1 MEYAIAVFDVGKTNK
16 KLLLFSDDLKPVHV
30 ESIRIGEVRRDD
42 ILCDDA
48 ERLEGWLRERL
59 RDASRKYRIK
69 GVNVSTY
76 GATLAYMS
84 RGSRIF
90 PIISYNQDIEPEVR
104 REFYERFGS
113 PLELYKIT
121 GTPPYGRLIV
131 AGLQIYWFR
140 RRFPEIFGKV
150 DRILFLPQYLLY
162 WLSGLEAG
170 EVTSIGCH
178 TYLYDLRSMDW
189 SVVARDLEVDKRS
202 PDLVNVWDEVGT
214 FDLDGSRVVAAPG
227 IHDSN
232 ASILPF
238 ALEGRDA
245 LVASTGTWCVF
256 MYPRAE
262 FDPKPGDLDRDV
274 VYYVNPYKK
283 PVRSSRFAGG
293 YEHDHY
299 VKLIENRFGV
309 DPRGMGLD
317 PEILSEIIS
326 GRRDFVAPGLIE
338 KTGQFQR
345 SKPRIIGGGFEKSA
359 KYAYHVLIL
368 SLAIQSRIAI
378 DLISEGRR
386 PEVIVLGGF
395 ANNEIYL
402 QMLSALLQENRVFK
416 SMFPETTGLGAA
428 ICCKC
433 AIEGARPEDVR
444 AKPPLMEVPKPEI
457 DLDKL
462 EKYVSAFVE
471 VCSEGRAEEKDIS
484 AGSQ

>member
-1 MEYAIAVFDVGKTNK
+1 MRWIMEYAIAVFDIGKTNK
-16 KLLLFSDDLKPVHV
+16 KLLLFSEDLNPIHV
-30 ESIRIGEVRRDD
+30 ESIRIGEVRKDN
-42 ILCDDA
+42 ILCDDI
-48 ERLEGWLRERL
+48 ERLEDWLRERL
-59 RDASRKYRIK
+59 RNASRKYRIK

-84 RGSRIF
+84 RGSRAF
-90 PIISYNQDIEPEVR
+90 PVISYNQDIEPEIR
-104 REFYERFGS
+104 QEFYERFGS
-113 PLELYKIT
+113 PLELYRIT

-140 RRFPEIFGKV
+140 RRFPEIFKNV

-162 WLSGLEAG
+162 SLSGLEAS

-178 TYLYDLRSMDW
+178 TYLYDLRNMDW
-189 SVVARDLEVDKRS
+189 SVIARDLEVDRRS

-214 FDLDGSRVVAAPG
+214 FDLDGSRVVAASG

-238 ALEGRDA
+238 ALEGGDV

-262 FDPKPGDLDRDV
+262 FDPKPSDLDKDV
-274 VYYVNPYKK
+274 VYYVNPYRK

-299 VKLIENRFGV
+299 VRLIERRFGV
-309 DPRGMGLD
+309 DPRGMGFD
-317 PEILSEIIS
+317 PGILNEIIS
-326 GRRDFVAPGLIE
+326 RRRDFVAPGLIE
-338 KTGQFQR
+338 KTGQFQK
-345 SKPRIIGGGFEKSA
+345 SKPRIIGDGFEKSA
-359 KYAYHVLIL
+359 SYAYHVLIL
-368 SLAIQSRIAI
+368 SLAIQSYIAI

-386 PEVIVLGGF
+386 PDIIVLGGF
-395 ANNEIYL
+395 ANNEPYL
-402 QMLSALLQENRVFK
+402 LTLSALLHKNNVFK
-416 SMFPETTGLGAA
+416 SMFPEMTGLGTA

-433 AIEGARPEDVR
+433 AIEGVKPEDVK
-444 AKPPLMEVPKPEI
+444 AKPPLRKVPKPEI

-462 EKYVSAFVE
+462 EKYVNAFVE
-471 VCSEGRAEEKDIS
+471 VCSG
-484 AGSQ
+484 GSD